1 MVTAAIALGCVAL
14 FPLAGLAI
22 GLGGDRFW
30 WLVERVILAMIAL
43 FMGALQKEQV
53 ELEAHTA
60 QGEHPADRV
69 EGEL

>member
-43 FMGALQKEQV
+43 FTGG
-53 ELEAHTA
+53 HR
-60 QGEHPADRV
+60 P
-69 EGEL
+69 